1 MPTLLD
7 FLPRWG
13 EALCCRSIARMA
25 PHVLCS
31 LSYSR
36 HPCCS
41 LDLVSVTEHVAQ
53 TAQPQGLLSSKLNQ
67 VRPFH
72 GTSVGKQP
80 SPSQALSACTHPP
93 SHTHTHTHMR
103 RVACWLLS
111 AGDGSRGDTAL
122 PRPQPVDEPRPAL
135 PALRGPLPSKPHSQP
150 GQPSKSPWQQLPE
163 FFWSLRHPSLLEW
176 KPSVTVC

>member
-1 MPTLLD
+1 MVTEVSLCLLYCMRILGYDPMGILGYYPLEDLQAQSGQALPRHLCGEAAEPISSAECVYTPTL
-7 FLPRWG
+7 
-13 EALCCRSIARMA
+13 S
-25 PHVLCS
+25 
-31 LSYSR
+31 
-36 HPCCS
+36 
-41 LDLVSVTEHVAQ
+41 
-53 TAQPQGLLSSKLNQ
+53 
-67 VRPFH
+67 
-72 GTSVGKQP
+72 
-80 SPSQALSACTHPP
+80 
-93 SHTHTHTHMR
+93 HTHTHMR

>member
-72 GTSVGKQP
+72 GTSVGKQL

-93 SHTHTHTHMR
+93 SHTHTHTCGGWP
-103 RVACWLLS
+103 AGYSLLVTDLV
-111 AGDGSRGDTAL
+111 GTQLCQG
-122 PRPQPVDEPRPAL
+122 
-135 PALRGPLPSKPHSQP
+135 HSLWMSHA
-150 GQPSKSPWQQLPE
+150 QPSQLSEAPFPQSPT
-163 FFWSLRHPSLLEW
+163 PSLDSP
-176 KPSVTVC
+176 PSHHGNSSRSFFGASGTPPC